1 MLGLE
6 HVTSRG
12 SIMIEYYG
20 RDIGVKIMPTGVN
33 PDRFLEGFSWDDT
46 LWRRGELLQ
55 QVCIPSNEM
64 WEQETGW
71 HMCTAHSMSTGS
83 SASAASNVGWNSFCV
98 ILTSCIPAVCS
109 FKARLFWLGL
119 MTWISSR
126 ALSSSYW
133 QWKECLTIILN
144 GKGSWF

>member
-46 LWRRGELLQ
+46 LWRRGELLT
-55 QVCIPSNEM
+55 QVCRSLDEM
-64 WEQETGW
+64 LEQEQAGT
-71 HMCTAHSMSTGS
+71 
-83 SASAASNVGWNSFCV
+83 VCV
-98 ILTSCIPAVCS
+98 LPMV
-109 FKARLFWLGL
+109 
-119 MTWISSR
+119 
-126 ALSSSYW
+126 
-133 QWKECLTIILN
+133 
-144 GKGSWF
+144 

>member
-46 LWRRGELLQ
+46 LWRRGELLT
-55 QVCIPSNEM
+55 QVCIPLDEI
-64 WEQETGW
+64 WELETGW
-71 HMCTAHSMSTGS
+71 HVWSYCEHRQHCFRH
-83 SASAASNVGWNSFCV
+83 NNCV
-98 ILTSCIPAVCS
+98 V
-109 FKARLFWLGL
+109 
-119 MTWISSR
+119 
-126 ALSSSYW
+126 
-133 QWKECLTIILN
+133 E
-144 GKGSWF
+144 

>member
-46 LWRRGELLQ
+46 LWRRGELLT
-55 QVCIPSNEM
+55 QVCIPRKKHACAGIRHRLELVHVM
-64 WEQETGW
+64 
-71 HMCTAHSMSTGS
+71 
-83 SASAASNVGWNSFCV
+83 
-98 ILTSCIPAVCS
+98 LTQFDHVQQRFI
-109 FKARLFWLGL
+109 G
-119 MTWISSR
+119 
-126 ALSSSYW
+126 
-133 QWKECLTIILN
+133 N
-144 GKGSWF
+144 D

>member
-46 LWRRGELLQ
+46 LWRRGELLT
-55 QVCIPSNEM
+55 QVCLTQG
-64 WEQETGW
+64 WKATETKQG
-71 HMCTAHSMSTGS
+71 T
-83 SASAASNVGWNSFCV
+83 V
-98 ILTSCIPAVCS
+98 PR
-109 FKARLFWLGL
+109 KA
-119 MTWISSR
+119 
-126 ALSSSYW
+126 
-133 QWKECLTIILN
+133 
-144 GKGSWF
+144 

>member
-46 LWRRGELLQ
+46 LWRRGELLT
-55 QVCIPSNEM
+55 QVCIPSDKVLK
-64 WEQETGW
+64 QETG
-71 HMCTAHSMSTGS
+71 
-83 SASAASNVGWNSFCV
+83 
-98 ILTSCIPAVCS
+98 
-109 FKARLFWLGL
+109 
-119 MTWISSR
+119 
-126 ALSSSYW
+126 
-133 QWKECLTIILN
+133 
-144 GKGSWF
+144 